1 MSCTFP
7 VSHRVQKEHLAFAP
21 LLPQD
26 VDALSVK
33 GVTYLGN
40 KMDWLVT
47 SVEVSVEVRKF
58 GSKEPFALE
67 LVLNTGTTI
76 PLIPG
81 NKQAYSN
88 EFNEFNR

>member
-1 MSCTFP
+1 MFP

-21 LLPQD
+21 LIPQD
-26 VDALSVK
+26 VDALRVK

-47 SVEVSVEVRKF
+47 SAEVTVEVRKS
-58 GSKEPFALE
+58 GSKETSALE
-67 LVLNTGTTI
+67 VVLKTGTTI

-81 NKQAYSN
+81 NKEA
-88 EFNEFNR
+88 